1 MAQRER
7 IRLRERG
14 EIGTLEEPCRATV
27 DLPGAEAARAKG
39 RPELVH
45 GGARDEL
52 MLRVLE
58 DVRAATQTLDPASA
72 RIERTGQH
80 EAEGALAGSVRADDR
95 EQLAT
100 TYRERRP
107 VERRDLRSRVPV
119 CDACRSEEHTSEL
132 QSPDHLVCRLLL

>member
-7 IRLRERG
+7 IRLGERG
-14 EIGTLEEPCRATV
+14 EIGTLEELGRATV
-27 DLPGAEAARAKG
+27 DLRGAEAARAEG

-58 DVRAATQTLDPASA
+58 DVAAATETLDPASA
-72 RIERTGQH
+72 RSERTGQH
-80 EAEGALAGSVRADDR
+80 EAEGALAGSVRAYDR

-100 TYRERRP
+100 THRERRP

-119 CDACRSEEHTSEL
+119 CDACRAD
-132 QSPDHLVCRLLL
+132 DHWSRRRRLRGPAARAGP